1 MVYRLSAIFLSASL
15 NVPGVGD
22 RFRIRTENTLFW
34 NPCEVFGGFRSS
46 WSGKWSWALIYI
58 FRFIYLFIYSQ
69 VDIPELVRLQPKTL
83 SISLPLTFTIIC
95 YYLSLNTT
103 HATTM
108 APTASSPKEF
118 PYTTNGKLHVVK
130 KQAANGQ
137 TPSARAS
144 TSADH
149 LSSAQVIQLEHEHG
163 AHKWVIYL
171 KSGY

>member
-1 MVYRLSAIFLSASL
+1 MKF
-15 NVPGVGD
+15 
-22 RFRIRTENTLFW
+22 F
-34 NPCEVFGGFRSS
+34 EVF
-46 WSGKWSWALIYI
+46 ALLDPENGHGRL
-58 FRFIYLFIYSQ
+58 FTFSFYLFIYSQ

-103 HATTM
+103 HATTI

-118 PYTTNGKLHVVK
+118 PYTTTGKLHVVK

-163 AHKWVIYL
+163 AHK
-171 KSGY
+171 